1 MAESWDMSFLVDQST
16 QIQDARGNLGRHFG
30 VLQQVLVGKHL
41 VNFVGAEDR
50 LPFLRMVG
58 KLSQR
63 ASTEVMAVRFKTP
76 LSGDHKLAM
85 QPRPGTSPTNWW
97 LMLSDSGADN
107 VPAIR
112 DVTETGPMATEDEF
126 SALVQ
131 SIGSDMPS
139 SLDLSVFR
147 AALLADNQSS
157 AGLSEAKSAE
167 LDNRIGATLRESASG
182 GIVTQPA
189 PGEYA
194 MVHDNQ
200 VPAQQIA
207 DRIAGAADSVG
218 VSAETLGLTHQT
230 EPLPEDTEAR
240 QVRDLIRNMR
250 QELVERGQPKRGRAA
265 KARGAG
271 NQKPSLIDTLKS
283 LVGR

>member
-1 MAESWDMSFLVDQST
+1 
-16 QIQDARGNLGRHFG
+16 
-30 VLQQVLVGKHL
+30 
-41 VNFVGAEDR
+41 
-50 LPFLRMVG
+50 
-58 KLSQR
+58 
-63 ASTEVMAVRFKTP
+63 
-76 LSGDHKLAM
+76 
-85 QPRPGTSPTNWW
+85 
-97 LMLSDSGADN
+97 
-107 VPAIR
+107 
-112 DVTETGPMATEDEF
+112 
-126 SALVQ
+126 
-131 SIGSDMPS
+131 MPS